1 MVNKGDLGVF
11 VANDLKWSKQV
22 FEQSCRA
29 NNLLGYIRRNTRFIR
44 STDVMRSVYLTLV
57 RPFFGY
63 ATEILVPQSIE
74 LKYIDLARAKS
85 EASVSKLMIKAIKI

>member
-1 MVNKGDLGVF
+1 
-11 VANDLKWSKQV
+11 
-22 FEQSCRA
+22 
-29 NNLLGYIRRNTRFIR
+29 
-44 STDVMRSVYLTLV
+44 MRSVYLTLV